1 MITAPFIQ
9 IKEEASPNANIGWV
23 IAESS
28 PSDRE
33 FELQHARTKIVD
45 RSENG
50 KVTCE
55 TVFQEANVRNRNG
68 RFYDDKDL
76 FPELV
81 SERTQELLRTGFG
94 NENGH
99 PMSSELNRQATID
112 PNNVVAYTLKFWTEG
127 NYICGYYKPSNLPI
141 GKALNEDILEGY
153 IPAWS
158 LRALGS
164 VVNTGRGA
172 EVKGIKLITYDRVF
186 YPSHKT
192 AYTKTVTESGME
204 YCDNGSG
211 ILLPVKEMTAQ
222 EEHVCENGII
232 KPFTN
237 KSVMDYIRAESLNY
251 KKIVETFD
259 VFYDG
264 IQFNEDAAQVMLS
277 NSTTGNTFVVKLEN
291 FISDEI
297 MNYCAR

>member
-1 MITAPFIQ
+1 MSTAPFIQ
-9 IKEEASPNANIGWV
+9 IKEESAPNANIGWI

-45 RSENG
+45 RSANG

-81 SERTQELLRTGFG
+81 SERSQELLRTGFG
-94 NENGH
+94 CENGH
-99 PMSSELNRQATID
+99 PLSSELTRQATID
-112 PNNVVAYTLKFWTEG
+112 PNNVVAYILKFWTEG
-127 NYICGYYKPSNLPI
+127 NYVCGYYKPSNLAI
-141 GKALNEDILEGY
+141 GTALNEDILEGY

-172 EVKGIKLITYDRVF
+172 EVKGVKLICYDRVF
-186 YPSHKT
+186 FPSHKT
-192 AYTKTVTESGME
+192 AYTRTVTESGIE
-204 YCDNGSG
+204 YADHNG
-211 ILLPVKEMTAQ
+211 ILLPVKEMTSQ
-222 EEHVCENGII
+222 EEYVYENGIV

-259 VFYDG
+259 VFYNDF
-264 IQFNEDAAQVMLS
+264 QLNEDASQVMLS
-277 NSTTGNTFVVKLEN
+277 NSETGNTFVVRLEN